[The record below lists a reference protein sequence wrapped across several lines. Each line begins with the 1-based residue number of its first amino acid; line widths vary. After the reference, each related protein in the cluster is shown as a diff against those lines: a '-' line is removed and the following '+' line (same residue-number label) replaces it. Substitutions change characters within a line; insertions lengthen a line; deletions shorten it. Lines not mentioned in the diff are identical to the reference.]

1 MTSALVR
8 LVRVEDG
15 TGVSAARLAALAG
28 AEAVHLADAERARV
42 EDAATAMATNV
53 CRAHGS
59 GVLLVRAVEDVTG
72 CYVELLAIDHGAPV
86 DERAVTLRSAAEVSA
101 EFDVWSAPDEG
112 AVVVSRIGR
121 VAALR
126 CDVGAVSVPFPGET
140 ECGDGYWLAVD
151 GARARLAVIDGL
163 GHGHDAA
170 EAARAAIAA
179 MSRASDRP
187 LPAVME
193 ELHEALR
200 KTRGAAVGLG
210 DVDFAAHTLEW
221 IGVGNIAGSVPD
233 HDGTLRGVASHN
245 GIVGHNVR
253 ALQTIPYAWGRRGH
267 AVFHT
272 DGVSSSWTRAR
283 YPGVQQHH
291 PAIFAGLIFR
301 DHCRGRDDA
310 TVLVV
315 RERPSELRGAVH
327 E

>member
-1 MTSALVR
+1 MTST
-8 LVRVEDG
+8 LVRVEG
-15 TGVSAARLAALAG
+15 SAGVDDARLAAVVG
-28 AEAVHLADAERARV
+28 AEAAHLDDVERAHAGEV
-42 EDAATAMATNV
+42 AAALATNV
-53 CRAHGS
+53 CRAGGS
-59 GVLLVRAVEDVTG
+59 GVVLVRPVGDVTG
-72 CYVELLAIDHGAPV
+72 RYVEILAIDRGAPL
-86 DERAVTLRSAAEVSA
+86 DEPEAALQPAAALSA
-101 EFDVWSAPDEG
+101 EFDAWSAPAEG
-112 AVVVSRIGR
+112 AVVVSRVGR

-126 CDVGAVSVPFPGET
+126 CEVGAVSVPFPGET
-140 ECGDGYWLAVD
+140 ECGDGYFLEVA
-151 GARARLAVIDGL
+151 GARARLAVVDGL

-170 EAARAAIAA
+170 EATRAAIGAL
-179 MSRASDRP
+179 SRMGGRP
-187 LPAVME
+187 LAAVME

-200 KTRGAAVGLG
+200 RTRGAAVGLG

-221 IGVGNIAGSVPD
+221 IGIGNIAGSVPD
-233 HDGTLRGVASHN
+233 RDGTLRGVASYN

-253 ALQTIPYAWGRRGH
+253 GLQSMPYSWGQRGH

-272 DGVSSSWTRAR
+272 DGVSSTWVRAR

-315 RERPSELRGAVH
+315 RERRPDLREAVH